1 MPKYRAVGLNI
12 KRESHKEIVDA
23 MSPKFALSV
32 AYARGIS
39 ATHPVMLEEL
49 DEAGEVISST
59 EYPAHMHAIRA
70 QVPSELPQSSRLHES
85 PISTIALG
93 VFLGLVLFMLFTL
106 LLSMYFGGNVH
117 LNF

>member
-1 MPKYRAVGLNI
+1 MPKYRAIGLNLD
-12 KRESHKEIVDA
+12 RESQKEVVDA

-32 AYARGIS
+32 VYARGIS
-39 ATHPVMLEEL
+39 STHPVILEEL

-59 EYPAHMHAIRA
+59 EYPANMHAIRA
-70 QVPSELPQSSRLHES
+70 QVPSHMPQNSRLLES

-106 LLSMYFGGNVH
+106 LLSMCFGGNVH
-117 LNF
+117 LDF

>member
-12 KRESHKEIVDA
+12 NREPHKEIVDA

-32 AYARGIS
+32 AYARGMSS
-39 ATHPVMLEEL
+39 AYPVMLEEL
-49 DEAGEVISST
+49 DESGEVISST
-59 EYPAHMHAIRA
+59 EYPANMHAIRA
-70 QVPSELPQSSRLHES
+70 EVPSQMQQSSRLHES

-106 LLSMYFGGNVH
+106 LLSMCFGGNMR
-117 LNF
+117 LDF